1 MEMILSHLRD
11 GISDHRELL
20 CMLDREDIISL
31 QA

>member
-11 GISDHRELL
+11 GTSDHRELI
-20 CMLDREDIISL
+20 CMLARADIISL